1 METVVSIVSIFLG
14 ILCVYLFWRL
24 SQSVSRERYTLL
36 DNAKREADLEL
47 ARAIQK
53 SDMLQKDVDHLNELL
68 GKETGTRQSVER
80 TLESTNAYL
89 QAQQEKFQEQKEELN
104 RIRTQFNTDF
114 QLLAS
119 KILEEKSQKFTDLN
133 KQNISLLLDPLK
145 ERLRHFEDKVEKT
158 YNHEAAERNVLKGVV
173 EQLMQQSV
181 QIQTEAHNLT
191 KALKGDNKQQGNWGE
206 VILERVLER
215 SGLIKDQEY
224 SLQVSIQQDGGGR
237 SQPDVLI
244 HLPDQKHLVI
254 DSKVSLIAYE
264 RAVNHNDEV
273 ERALFLKQHVISI
286 QRHIK
291 ELATKDY
298 QSLYR
303 INSPDFVLLFMPIE
317 SALSL
322 AITYNPELFSEA
334 WERRVVIVSPS
345 TLLATLRTVASM
357 WKQERQNKNVLAIA
371 REAGALYDKFVSFL
385 QDMEQIQSYL
395 FKASEKHQDAM
406 KKLSSGQ
413 GNVIRKIES
422 LKVLG
427 AKATKQIDDR
437 YLD

>member
-145 ERLRHFEDKVEKT
+145 ERIKHFEDKVEKT
-158 YNHEAAERNVLKGVV
+158 YNQEAAERNVLKGVV

-224 SLQVSIQQDGGGR
+224 SLQVSIRQDGGGR
-237 SQPDVLI
+237 SQPDAII

-273 ERALFLKQHVISI
+273 ERALFLKQHVVSI
-286 QRHIK
+286 ERHIK
-291 ELATKDY
+291 ELAAKDY
-298 QSLYR
+298 QSLYG

>member
-1 METVVSIVSIFLG
+1 METVVSLVSIFLG

-181 QIQTEAHNLT
+181 QIQT
-191 KALKGDNKQQGNWGE
+191 
-206 VILERVLER
+206 
-215 SGLIKDQEY
+215 
-224 SLQVSIQQDGGGR
+224 
-237 SQPDVLI
+237 
-244 HLPDQKHLVI
+244 
-254 DSKVSLIAYE
+254 
-264 RAVNHNDEV
+264 
-273 ERALFLKQHVISI
+273 
-286 QRHIK
+286 
-291 ELATKDY
+291 
-298 QSLYR
+298 
-303 INSPDFVLLFMPIE
+303 
-317 SALSL
+317 
-322 AITYNPELFSEA
+322 
-334 WERRVVIVSPS
+334 
-345 TLLATLRTVASM
+345 
-357 WKQERQNKNVLAIA
+357 
-371 REAGALYDKFVSFL
+371 
-385 QDMEQIQSYL
+385 
-395 FKASEKHQDAM
+395 
-406 KKLSSGQ
+406 
-413 GNVIRKIES
+413 
-422 LKVLG
+422 
-427 AKATKQIDDR
+427 
-437 YLD
+437 